1 MQYPTN
7 IRSIRVMCS
16 GTVSPHHILKAF
28 QKGVDGVFI
37 GGCHIGD
44 CHYLA
49 GNFMTKKRV
58 AFMKELLAFTGLEPE
73 RLRVEWISSAE
84 GPEFAKYI
92 TEFVQQV
99 RELGPNPLLTARA
112 A

>member
-1 MQYPTN
+1 MQYPAD
-7 IRSIRVMCS
+7 IRLIRVMCS
-16 GTVSPHHILKAF
+16 GRVDLSFVLRAF
-28 QKGVDGVFI
+28 SKGIDGVFI

-58 AFMKELLAFTGLEPE
+58 AFMKELLAFAGLEPE

-99 RELGPNPLLTARA
+99 RDLGPNPLQTARA

>member
-7 IRSIRVMCS
+7 IRIIRVMCS
-16 GTVSPHHILKAF
+16 GTISAHHVLKAF
-28 QKGVDGVFI
+28 QRGVDGVFI

-44 CHYLA
+44 CHYMY
-49 GNFMTKKRV
+49 GNYMTHKRV
-58 AFMKELLAFTGLEPE
+58 SFMKKLLEFTGIEPE

-84 GPEFAKYI
+84 GPEFVHYVSR
-92 TEFVQQV
+92 FVDLV
-99 RELGPNPLLTARA
+99 RRLGPSPLRSRA